1 MKVFFLSLGCDKNT
15 SDSEH
20 MMRYLLDGGFTFTDD
35 EREADVAV
43 VNSCC
48 FIGDAAEES
57 ISEIIRLG
65 RLKTEAKLRALIVA
79 GCLSE
84 RYQDEFLK
92 ELHEV
97 DGILGISSWDRILEV
112 VQNALEGR
120 RTAVF
125 ADKAKLIRST
135 GRVQSSGGHYAY
147 LKIAEGCSRRCA
159 YCVIP
164 KVRGP
169 YRSVPMEDLLCE
181 ASMLAEQ
188 GVRELILVAQE
199 TTLYGIDLYGRKMLP
214 ALLEKL
220 SETEGIDWIRLL
232 YCYPEEI
239 TDELIEA
246 IRIFPKVVPYIDM
259 PIQHASD
266 RILNLMGRRTTR
278 KEITERIRSIRTAVP
293 GITIRTTMLVGF
305 PGETEEDLKEL
316 LDFVKEIRF
325 DRLGAFAYSQEEGTE
340 AAKMPDQVPEEIK
353 KERVRKL
360 MRLQKRISRS
370 IAEEKV
376 GQELSAMVEGR
387 LTDEE
392 DTYAARTEGDAPDVD
407 GLIFIHSGRELM
419 TGEIV
424 RCRVTHSEDY
434 DLLGELIS

>member
-1 MKVFFLSLGCDKNT
+1 
-15 SDSEH
+15 
-20 MMRYLLDGGFTFTDD
+20 MRFLLDGGFTFTDD

-57 ISEIIRLG
+57 INEIIRLG
-65 RLKTEAKLRALIVA
+65 RLKEEGRLRALIVA

-84 RYQDEFLK
+84 RYQDEFLR
-92 ELHEV
+92 ELPEV
-97 DGILGISSWDRILEV
+97 DGILGISSWDRILDV
-112 VQNALEGR
+112 VQNALSGR

-125 ADKAKLIRST
+125 EDKARLVRAT
-135 GRVQSSGGHYAY
+135 ARVQSLGGHYAY

-169 YRSVPMEDLLCE
+169 YRSVPMEDLLSE
-181 ASMLAEQ
+181 ASSLASQ

-199 TTLYGIDLYGRKMLP
+199 TTLYGIDLYGRKMLT

-220 SETEGIDWIRLL
+220 SGIEGIEWLRLL

-246 IRIFPKVVPYIDM
+246 IRVLPKVVPYIDM

-266 RILNLMGRRTTR
+266 RILRLMGRKTNRA
-278 KEITERIRSIRTAVP
+278 EITERIRKIREAVP

-305 PGETEEDLKEL
+305 PGETEEDLREL

-325 DRLGAFAYSQEEGTE
+325 DRLGAFAYSKEEGTE
-340 AAKMPDQVPEEIK
+340 AAQMPDQVPEEVK
-353 KERVRKL
+353 KARVGTL

-370 IAEEKV
+370 LSKEKV
-376 GQELSAMVEGR
+376 GREVSAMVEGR

-392 DTYAARTEGDAPDVD
+392 DTYAARTEADAPDVD
-407 GLIFIHSGRELM
+407 GYIFIHSDRELL
-419 TGEIV
+419 TGDIV
-424 RCRVTHSEDY
+424 RVRVTSAEDY
-434 DLLGELIS
+434 DLLGELL

>member
-1 MKVFFLSLGCDKNT
+1 MNVFFLSLGCDKNT

-20 MMRYLLDGGFTFTDD
+20 MMRFLLDGGFTFTDD
-35 EREADVAV
+35 EREADVAI

-57 ISEIIRLG
+57 INEIIRLG
-65 RLKTEAKLRALIVA
+65 KLKEEGKLRALIVA

-84 RYQDEFLK
+84 RYQAEFLN
-92 ELHEV
+92 ELPEV
-97 DGILGISSWDRILEV
+97 DGILGISSWDRILDV
-112 VQNALEGR
+112 VNDALEGR

-125 ADKAKLIRST
+125 EDKARLVRSVR
-135 GRVQSSGGHYAY
+135 RVQSSGGHYAY

-169 YRSVPMEDLLCE
+169 YRSVPMEDLLDE
-181 ASMLAEQ
+181 ASALAAQ

-220 SETEGIDWIRLL
+220 SDVEGIEWLRLL

-246 IRIFPKVVPYIDM
+246 IRVLPKVVPYIDM

-266 RILNLMGRRTTR
+266 RILRRMGRKTSRT
-278 KEITERIRSIRTAVP
+278 EITERIQRIREAVP
-293 GITIRTTMLVGF
+293 GITIRTTMLLGF

-325 DRLGAFAYSQEEGTE
+325 DRLGAFAYSREEGTE
-340 AAKMPDQVPEEIK
+340 AALMPDQVPEEVK
-353 KERVRKL
+353 KARVGKL
-360 MRLQKRISRS
+360 MRLQKRISRALS
-370 IAEEKV
+370 EEKV
-376 GQELSAMVEGR
+376 GREVSAMVEGR
-387 LTDEE
+387 LTEE
-392 DTYAARTEGDAPDVD
+392 EYTYAARTEADAPDVD
-407 GLIFIHSGRELM
+407 GYIFIHSERELM
-419 TGEIV
+419 TGDIV
-424 RCRVTHSEDY
+424 RARVTHAEDY
-434 DLLGELIS
+434 DLLGELL

>member
-20 MMRYLLDGGFTFTDD
+20 MMRFLLDGGFEFTDD
-35 EREADVAV
+35 EKEADVAV

-57 ISEIIRLG
+57 INEIIRLG
-65 RLKTEAKLRALIVA
+65 KLKEEASLKALIVA

-84 RYQDEFLK
+84 RYQDEFLE
-92 ELHEV
+92 ELPEV
-97 DGILGISSWDRILEV
+97 DGILGISSWDRITEV
-112 VQNALEGR
+112 VENALAGR

-125 ADKAKLIRST
+125 ADKARLVRST
-135 GRVQSSGGHYAY
+135 RRVQSSGGHTAY

-169 YRSVPMEDLLCE
+169 YRSVPEEDLLEE
-181 ASMLAEQ
+181 ASALASE

-199 TTLYGIDLYGRKMLP
+199 TTLYGIDLYGGKKLP
-214 ALLEKL
+214 ELLRKL
-220 SETEGIDWIRLL
+220 SGIEGIAWIRLL

-246 IRIFPKVVPYIDM
+246 IRTLPKVVPYIDM

-266 RILNLMGRRTTR
+266 RILRLMGRKTDRA
-278 KEITERIRSIRTAVP
+278 EITERIRAIRKAVP
-293 GITIRTTMLVGF
+293 GIAIRTTMLVGF
-305 PGETEEDLKEL
+305 PGETEEDLREL
-316 LDFVKEIRF
+316 LDFVREIRF
-325 DRLGAFAYSQEEGTE
+325 DRLGAFAYSQEESTE
-340 AAKMPDQVPEEIK
+340 AAGMPDQVPEELK

-370 IAEEKV
+370 LSEGKIGTV
-376 GQELSAMVEGR
+376 VSAMVEGR
-387 LTDEE
+387 LTGEE
-392 DTYAARTEGDAPDVD
+392 DTYAARTEADAPDVD
-407 GLIFIHSGRELM
+407 GYIFIHSDRELL
-419 TGEIV
+419 TGDIV
-424 RCRVTHSEDY
+424 RVRVTAAEDY
-434 DLLGELIS
+434 DLIGEILP

>member
-1 MKVFFLSLGCDKNT
+1 MNVFFLSLGCDKNT

-20 MMRYLLDGGFTFTDD
+20 MMRFLLDGGFTFTDD

-57 ISEIIRLG
+57 INEIIRLG
-65 RLKTEAKLRALIVA
+65 RLKEEGRLRALIVA

-84 RYQDEFLK
+84 RYQDEFLR
-92 ELHEV
+92 ELPEV
-97 DGILGISSWDRILEV
+97 DGILGISSWDRILDV
-112 VQNALEGR
+112 VQNALQGK

-125 ADKAKLIRST
+125 EDKARLVRAT
-135 GRVQSSGGHYAY
+135 ARVQSLGGHYAY

-169 YRSVPMEDLLCE
+169 YRSVPMEDLLSE
-181 ASMLAEQ
+181 ASSLASQ

-220 SETEGIDWIRLL
+220 SAIEGIEWLRLL

-246 IRIFPKVVPYIDM
+246 IRVLPKVVPYIDM

-266 RILNLMGRRTTR
+266 RILRLMGRKTNRA
-278 KEITERIRSIRTAVP
+278 EITERIRKIREAVP

-305 PGETEEDLKEL
+305 PGETEEDLREL

-325 DRLGAFAYSQEEGTE
+325 DRLGAFAYSKEEGTE
-340 AAKMPDQVPEEIK
+340 AAQMPDQVPEEVK
-353 KERVRKL
+353 KARVGTL

-370 IAEEKV
+370 LSKEKV
-376 GQELSAMVEGR
+376 GREVSAMVEGR

-392 DTYAARTEGDAPDVD
+392 DTYAARTEADAPDVD
-407 GLIFIHSGRELM
+407 GYIFIHSDRELL
-419 TGEIV
+419 TGDIV
-424 RCRVTHSEDY
+424 RVRVTSAEDY
-434 DLLGELIS
+434 DLLGELL

>member
-1 MKVFFLSLGCDKNT
+1 MNVFFLSLGCDKNT

-20 MMRYLLDGGFTFTDD
+20 MMRFLLDGGFTFTDD
-35 EREADVAV
+35 EKEADVAV

-57 ISEIIRLG
+57 INEIIRLG
-65 RLKTEAKLRALIVA
+65 RLKEEGRLRALIVA

-84 RYQDEFLK
+84 RYQDEFLR
-92 ELHEV
+92 ELPEV
-97 DGILGISSWDRILEV
+97 DGILGISSWDRILDV
-112 VQNALEGR
+112 VQNALQGK

-125 ADKAKLIRST
+125 EDKARLVRAT
-135 GRVQSSGGHYAY
+135 ARVQSSGGHYAY

-169 YRSVPMEDLLCE
+169 YRSVPMEDLLSE
-181 ASMLAEQ
+181 ASSLASQ

-220 SETEGIDWIRLL
+220 SAIEGIEWLRLL

-239 TDELIEA
+239 TDELIEV
-246 IRIFPKVVPYIDM
+246 IRVLPKVVPYIDM

-266 RILNLMGRRTTR
+266 RILRLMGRKTNRA
-278 KEITERIRSIRTAVP
+278 EITERIRKIREAVP

-305 PGETEEDLKEL
+305 PGETEEDLREL

-325 DRLGAFAYSQEEGTE
+325 DRLGAFAYSKEEGTE
-340 AAKMPDQVPEEIK
+340 AAQMPDQVPEEVK
-353 KERVRKL
+353 KARVGTL

-370 IAEEKV
+370 LSKEKV
-376 GQELSAMVEGR
+376 GREVSAMVEGR

-392 DTYAARTEGDAPDVD
+392 DTYAARTEADAPDVD
-407 GLIFIHSGRELM
+407 GYIFIHSDRELL
-419 TGEIV
+419 TGDIV
-424 RCRVTHSEDY
+424 RVRVTSAEDY
-434 DLLGELIS
+434 DLLGELL

>member
-20 MMRYLLDGGFTFTDD
+20 MMRILLDGGYEFTDD
-35 EREADVAV
+35 EREADAAI

-65 RLKTEAKLRALIVA
+65 RLKTDGRLRALVVA

-84 RYQDEFLK
+84 RYQDEFLE
-92 ELHEV
+92 ELPEV
-97 DGILGISSWDRILEV
+97 DGIVGISSWDHIAEVLE
-112 VQNALEGR
+112 NALQGK

-125 ADKAKLIRST
+125 ADKARLVRSPR
-135 GRVQSSGGHYAY
+135 RVQSSGGHYAY

-169 YRSVPMEDLLCE
+169 YRSVPMEDLLKE
-181 ASMLAEQ
+181 AGSLAAD

-214 ALLEKL
+214 ELLRKL
-220 SETEGIDWIRLL
+220 SETEGIEWIRLL

-246 IRIFPKVVPYIDM
+246 IRCLPKVVPYLDM

-266 RILNLMGRRTTR
+266 RILKRMGRRTNR
-278 KEITERIRSIRTAVP
+278 EEITGRIRKLRERVP

-305 PGETEEDLKEL
+305 PGETEEDFQTL

-325 DRLGAFAYSQEEGTE
+325 DRLGAFAYSREEGTE
-340 AAKMPDQVPEEIK
+340 AAEMPDQVPEGLK
-353 KERVRKL
+353 KERVGKL
-360 MRLQKRISRS
+360 MRLQKRISRTLS
-370 IAEEKV
+370 RKKV
-376 GQELSAMVEGR
+376 GSELSAMAEGR
-387 LTDEE
+387 LTGEE
-392 DTYAARTEGDAPDVD
+392 DTYAARTEADAPDVD
-407 GLIFIHSGRELM
+407 GYIFIHSERELM
-419 TGEIV
+419 TGDIV
-424 RCRVTHSEDY
+424 RVRVTGAEDY
-434 DLLGELIS
+434 DLIGELIP

>member
-1 MKVFFLSLGCDKNT
+1 MKVYFLSLGCDKNT

-20 MMRYLLDGGFTFTDD
+20 MMRFLLDGGFTFTDD
-35 EREADVAV
+35 ESEADVAV

-57 ISEIIRLG
+57 INEIIRLG
-65 RLKTEAKLRALIVA
+65 RLKEEGRLRALIVA

-84 RYQDEFLK
+84 RYQDEFLR
-92 ELHEV
+92 ELPEV
-97 DGILGISSWDRILEV
+97 DGILGISSWDRILDI
-112 VQNALEGR
+112 VQNALQGK

-125 ADKAKLIRST
+125 EDKARLVRAT
-135 GRVQSSGGHYAY
+135 ARVQSLGGHYAY

-169 YRSVPMEDLLCE
+169 YRSVPMEDLLSE
-181 ASMLAEQ
+181 ASSLASQ

-220 SETEGIDWIRLL
+220 SGIEGIEWLRLL

-246 IRIFPKVVPYIDM
+246 IRVLPKVVPYIDM

-266 RILNLMGRRTTR
+266 RILRLMGRKTNRA
-278 KEITERIRSIRTAVP
+278 EITERIRKIREAVP

-305 PGETEEDLKEL
+305 PGETEEDLREL

-325 DRLGAFAYSQEEGTE
+325 DRLGAFAYSKEEGTE
-340 AAKMPDQVPEEIK
+340 AAQMPDQVPEEVK
-353 KERVRKL
+353 KARVGTL

-370 IAEEKV
+370 LSKEKV
-376 GQELSAMVEGR
+376 GREVSAMVEGR

-392 DTYAARTEGDAPDVD
+392 DTYAARTEADAPDVD
-407 GLIFIHSGRELM
+407 GYIFIHSDRELL
-419 TGEIV
+419 TGDIV
-424 RCRVTHSEDY
+424 RVRVTSAEDY
-434 DLLGELIS
+434 DLIGELL

>member
-1 MKVFFLSLGCDKNT
+1 MNVFFLSLGCDKNT

-20 MMRYLLDGGFTFTDD
+20 MMRFLLDGGFTFTDD

-57 ISEIIRLG
+57 INEIIRLG
-65 RLKTEAKLRALIVA
+65 RLKEEGRLRALIVA

-84 RYQDEFLK
+84 RYQDEFLR
-92 ELHEV
+92 ELPEV
-97 DGILGISSWDRILEV
+97 DGILGISSWDRILDV
-112 VQNALEGR
+112 VQNALQGK

-125 ADKAKLIRST
+125 EDKARLVRAT
-135 GRVQSSGGHYAY
+135 ARVQSSGGHYAY

-169 YRSVPMEDLLCE
+169 YRSVPMEDLLSE
-181 ASMLAEQ
+181 ASSLASQ

-220 SETEGIDWIRLL
+220 SAIEGIEWLRLL

-246 IRIFPKVVPYIDM
+246 IRVLPKVVPYIDM

-266 RILNLMGRRTTR
+266 RILRLMGRKTNRA
-278 KEITERIRSIRTAVP
+278 EITERIRKIREAVP

-305 PGETEEDLKEL
+305 PGETEEDLREL

-325 DRLGAFAYSQEEGTE
+325 DRLGAFAYSKEEGTE
-340 AAKMPDQVPEEIK
+340 AAQMPDQVPEEVK
-353 KERVRKL
+353 KARVGTL

-370 IAEEKV
+370 LSKEKV
-376 GQELSAMVEGR
+376 GREVSAMVEGR

-392 DTYAARTEGDAPDVD
+392 DTYAARTEADAPDVD
-407 GLIFIHSGRELM
+407 GYIFIHSDRELL
-419 TGEIV
+419 TGDIV
-424 RCRVTHSEDY
+424 RVRVTSAEDY
-434 DLLGELIS
+434 DLLGELI

>member
-20 MMRYLLDGGFTFTDD
+20 MMRFLLDGGYEFTDD

-57 ISEIIRLG
+57 IQEIIRLG
-65 RLKTEAKLRALIVA
+65 KLKTEGRLKALVVA

-84 RYQDEFLK
+84 RYQDEFLH
-92 ELHEV
+92 ELPEV
-97 DGILGISSWDRILEV
+97 DGILGISSWDHINKV
-112 VQNALEGR
+112 VQNALMGK

-125 ADKAKLIRST
+125 AEKARLVRST
-135 GRVQSSGGHYAY
+135 GRVMSSGGHYAY

-169 YRSVPMEDLLCE
+169 YRSVPMEDLVQE
-181 ASMLAEQ
+181 ASELSAN

-199 TTLYGIDLYGRKMLP
+199 TTLYGIDLYERKALP
-214 ALLEKL
+214 ELLERL
-220 SETEGIDWIRLL
+220 SDLNGIDWIRLL

-246 IRIFPKVVPYIDM
+246 IRTLPKVVPYIDM

-266 RILNLMGRRTTR
+266 RILKMMGRRTTR
-278 KEITERIRSIRTAVP
+278 AEITERIRKIREQIP
-293 GITIRTTMLVGF
+293 GMTLRTTMLVGF
-305 PGETEEDLKEL
+305 PGEQEDDFNAL

-340 AAKMPDQVPEEIK
+340 AALMPDQVPEELK
-353 KERVRKL
+353 RSRVKKL

-370 IAEEKV
+370 LSEEKV
-376 GQELSAMVEGR
+376 GKELSAMVEGR
-387 LTDEE
+387 LTGEE
-392 DTYAARTEGDAPDVD
+392 ETYAARTEGDAPDVD
-407 GLIFIHSGRELM
+407 GYIFIHSDRELLS
-419 TGEIV
+419 GDIV
-424 RCRVTHSEDY
+424 RVRVTHAEDY

>member
-1 MKVFFLSLGCDKNT
+1 MKVYFLSLGCDKNT

-20 MMRYLLDGGFTFTDD
+20 MMRFLLDGGFTFTDD

-57 ISEIIRLG
+57 INEIIRLG
-65 RLKTEAKLRALIVA
+65 RLKEEGRLRALIVA

-84 RYQDEFLK
+84 RYQDEFLR
-92 ELHEV
+92 ELPEV
-97 DGILGISSWDRILEV
+97 DGILGISSWDRILDV
-112 VQNALEGR
+112 VQNALQGK

-125 ADKAKLIRST
+125 EDKARLVRAT
-135 GRVQSSGGHYAY
+135 ARVQSSGGHYAY

-169 YRSVPMEDLLCE
+169 YRSVPMEDLLSE
-181 ASMLAEQ
+181 ASSLGSQ

-220 SETEGIDWIRLL
+220 SAIEGIEWLRLL

-246 IRIFPKVVPYIDM
+246 IRVLPKVVPYIDM

-266 RILNLMGRRTTR
+266 RILRLMGRKTNRA
-278 KEITERIRSIRTAVP
+278 EITERIRKIREAVP

-305 PGETEEDLKEL
+305 PGETEEDLREL

-325 DRLGAFAYSQEEGTE
+325 DRLGAFAYSKEEGTE
-340 AAKMPDQVPEEIK
+340 AAQMPDQVPEEVK
-353 KERVRKL
+353 KARVGTL

-370 IAEEKV
+370 LSKEKV
-376 GQELSAMVEGR
+376 GREVSAMVEGR
-387 LTDEE
+387 LTEEE
-392 DTYAARTEGDAPDVD
+392 DTYAARTEADAPDVD
-407 GLIFIHSGRELM
+407 GYIFIHSDRELL
-419 TGEIV
+419 TGDIV
-424 RCRVTHSEDY
+424 RVRVTNAEDY
-434 DLLGELIS
+434 DLLGELI

>member
-1 MKVFFLSLGCDKNT
+1 MKVYFLSLGCDKNT

-20 MMRYLLDGGFTFTDD
+20 MMRFLLDGGFTFTDD

-57 ISEIIRLG
+57 INEIIRLG
-65 RLKTEAKLRALIVA
+65 RLKEEGRLRALIVA

-84 RYQDEFLK
+84 RYQDEFLR
-92 ELHEV
+92 ELPEV
-97 DGILGISSWDRILEV
+97 DGILGISSWDRILDV
-112 VQNALEGR
+112 VQNALSGR

-125 ADKAKLIRST
+125 EDKARLVRAT
-135 GRVQSSGGHYAY
+135 ARVQSLGGHYAY

-169 YRSVPMEDLLCE
+169 YRSVPMEDLLSE
-181 ASMLAEQ
+181 ASSLASQ

-199 TTLYGIDLYGRKMLP
+199 TTLYGIDLYGRKMLT

-220 SETEGIDWIRLL
+220 SGIEGIEWLRLL

-246 IRIFPKVVPYIDM
+246 IRVLPKVVPYIDM

-266 RILNLMGRRTTR
+266 RILRLMGRKTNRA
-278 KEITERIRSIRTAVP
+278 EITERIRKIREAVP

-305 PGETEEDLKEL
+305 PGETEEDLREL

-325 DRLGAFAYSQEEGTE
+325 DRLGAFAYSKEEGTE
-340 AAKMPDQVPEEIK
+340 AAQMPDQVPEEVK
-353 KERVRKL
+353 KARVGTL

-370 IAEEKV
+370 LSKEKV
-376 GQELSAMVEGR
+376 GREVSAMVEGR

-392 DTYAARTEGDAPDVD
+392 DTYAARTEADAPDVD
-407 GLIFIHSGRELM
+407 GYIFIHSDRELL
-419 TGEIV
+419 TGDIV
-424 RCRVTHSEDY
+424 RVRVTSAEDY
-434 DLLGELIS
+434 DLLGELL

>member
-1 MKVFFLSLGCDKNT
+1 MRVFFLSLGCDKNT

-92 ELHEV
+92 ELPEV

-246 IRIFPKVVPYIDM
+246 IRILPKVVPYIDM

-278 KEITERIRSIRTAVP
+278 KEITDRIRSIRTAVP

-340 AAKMPDQVPEEIK
+340 AAEMPDQVPEEVK

-370 IAEEKV
+370 IAQEKV
-376 GQELSAMVEGR
+376 GKELSAMVEGR

-407 GLIFIHSGRELM
+407 GLIFIHSGLELM

>member
-1 MKVFFLSLGCDKNT
+1 MKVYFLSLGCDKNT

-20 MMRYLLDGGFTFTDD
+20 MMRFLLDGGFTFTDD

-57 ISEIIRLG
+57 INEIIRLG
-65 RLKTEAKLRALIVA
+65 RLKEEGRLRALIVA

-84 RYQDEFLK
+84 RYQDEFLR
-92 ELHEV
+92 ELPEV
-97 DGILGISSWDRILEV
+97 DGILGISSWDRILDV
-112 VQNALEGR
+112 VQNALQGK

-125 ADKAKLIRST
+125 EDKARLVRAT
-135 GRVQSSGGHYAY
+135 ARVQSSGGHYAY

-169 YRSVPMEDLLCE
+169 YRSVPMEDLLSE
-181 ASMLAEQ
+181 ASSLGSQ

-220 SETEGIDWIRLL
+220 SAIEGIEWLRLL

-246 IRIFPKVVPYIDM
+246 IRVLPKVVPYIDM

-266 RILNLMGRRTTR
+266 RILRLMGRKTNRA
-278 KEITERIRSIRTAVP
+278 EITERIRKIREAVP

-305 PGETEEDLKEL
+305 PGETEEDLREL

-325 DRLGAFAYSQEEGTE
+325 DRLGAFAYSKEEGTE
-340 AAKMPDQVPEEIK
+340 AAQMPDQVPEEVK
-353 KERVRKL
+353 KARVGTL

-370 IAEEKV
+370 LSKEKV
-376 GQELSAMVEGR
+376 GREVSAMVEGR

-392 DTYAARTEGDAPDVD
+392 DTYAARTEADAPDVD
-407 GLIFIHSGRELM
+407 GYIFIHSDRELL
-419 TGEIV
+419 TGDIV
-424 RCRVTHSEDY
+424 RVRVTNAEDY
-434 DLLGELIS
+434 DLLGELI

>member
-20 MMRYLLDGGFTFTDD
+20 MMHGLLDGGFTFTDD

-57 ISEIIRLG
+57 INEIIRLG
-65 RLKTEAKLRALIVA
+65 KLKTEGQLKALIVT
-79 GCLSE
+79 GCLTE

-92 ELHEV
+92 ELPEV
-97 DGILGISSWDRILEV
+97 DGILGISSWDHLPKV
-112 VQNALEGR
+112 VEAALQGR

-125 ADKAKLIRST
+125 EDKARLVRST
-135 GRVQSSGGHYAY
+135 DRVQSSGGHYAY

-169 YRSVPMEDLLCE
+169 YRSVPMEDLLLE
-181 ASMLAEQ
+181 ASHLSEQ

-199 TTLYGIDLYGRKMLP
+199 TTLYGIDLYGRKMLSE
-214 ALLEKL
+214 LLVKL
-220 SETEGIDWIRLL
+220 SETEGIEWIRLL

-246 IRIFPKVVPYIDM
+246 IRVLPKVVPYIDM

-266 RILNLMGRRTTR
+266 RILRLMGRKTNR
-278 KEITERIRSIRTAVP
+278 KEITDRIRSIREAIP
-293 GITIRTTMLVGF
+293 EITLRTTMLVGF
-305 PGETEEDLKEL
+305 PGETEEDFKDL
-316 LDFVKEIRF
+316 LRFVKEIRF
-325 DRLGAFAYSQEEGTE
+325 DRLGAFAYSREEGTE
-340 AAKMPDQVPEEIK
+340 AAEMPDQVPEEVK
-353 KERVRKL
+353 KDRVRKL

-370 IAEEKV
+370 RSEEKV
-376 GQELSAMVEGR
+376 GRTLSAMVEGR

-392 DTYAARTEGDAPDVD
+392 DTYAARTEADAPDVD
-407 GLIFIHSGRELM
+407 GYIFIHSERELL

-424 RCRVTHSEDY
+424 KVRVTQAEDY
-434 DLLGELIS
+434 DLLGELIE

>member
-1 MKVFFLSLGCDKNT
+1 MNVFFLSLGCDKNT

-20 MMRYLLDGGFTFTDD
+20 MMRFLLDGGFTFTDD

-57 ISEIIRLG
+57 INEIIRLG
-65 RLKTEAKLRALIVA
+65 RLKEEGRLRALIVA

-84 RYQDEFLK
+84 RYQDEFLR
-92 ELHEV
+92 ELPEV
-97 DGILGISSWDRILEV
+97 DGILGISSWDRILDV
-112 VQNALEGR
+112 VQNALQGK

-125 ADKAKLIRST
+125 EDKARLVRAT
-135 GRVQSSGGHYAY
+135 ARVQSSGGHYAY

-169 YRSVPMEDLLCE
+169 YRSVPMEDLLSE
-181 ASMLAEQ
+181 ASSLASQ

-220 SETEGIDWIRLL
+220 SAIEGIEWLRLL

-246 IRIFPKVVPYIDM
+246 IRVLPKVVPYIDM

-266 RILNLMGRRTTR
+266 RILRLMGRKTNRA
-278 KEITERIRSIRTAVP
+278 EITERIRKIREAVP

-305 PGETEEDLKEL
+305 PGETEEDLREL

-325 DRLGAFAYSQEEGTE
+325 DRLGAFAYSKEEGTE
-340 AAKMPDQVPEEIK
+340 AAQMPDQVPEEVK
-353 KERVRKL
+353 KARVGTL

-370 IAEEKV
+370 LSKEKV
-376 GQELSAMVEGR
+376 GREVSAMVEGR

-392 DTYAARTEGDAPDVD
+392 DTYAARTEADAPDVD
-407 GLIFIHSGRELM
+407 GYIFIHSDRELL
-419 TGEIV
+419 TGDIV
-424 RCRVTHSEDY
+424 RVRVTSAEDY
-434 DLLGELIS
+434 DLLGELL

>member
-1 MKVFFLSLGCDKNT
+1 MKVYFLSLGCDKNT

-20 MMRYLLDGGFTFTDD
+20 MMRFLLDGGFTFTDD
-35 EREADVAV
+35 EKEADVAV

-57 ISEIIRLG
+57 INEIIRLG
-65 RLKTEAKLRALIVA
+65 RLKEEGTLKALIVA

-84 RYQDEFLK
+84 RYQEEFLE
-92 ELHEV
+92 ELPEV
-97 DGILGISSWDRILEV
+97 DGILGISSWDRITEV
-112 VQNALEGR
+112 VENALAGR

-125 ADKAKLIRST
+125 ADKARLVRST
-135 GRVQSSGGHYAY
+135 KRVQSSGGHTAY

-169 YRSVPMEDLLCE
+169 YRSVPEEDLLEE
-181 ASMLAEQ
+181 ASALAAE

-199 TTLYGIDLYGRKMLP
+199 TTLYGIDLYGGKKLP
-214 ALLEKL
+214 ELLRKL
-220 SETEGIDWIRLL
+220 SGIEGIAWIRLL

-246 IRIFPKVVPYIDM
+246 IRTLPKVVPYIDM

-266 RILNLMGRRTTR
+266 RILRLMGRKTNRA
-278 KEITERIRSIRTAVP
+278 EITERIGTIRKAVP

-305 PGETEEDLKEL
+305 PGETEEDLREL
-316 LDFVKEIRF
+316 LDFVREIRF

-340 AAKMPDQVPEEIK
+340 AAEMPDQVPEELK
-353 KERVRKL
+353 KARVQKL

-370 IAEEKV
+370 LSERKTGTIV
-376 GQELSAMVEGR
+376 SAMVEGR
-387 LTDEE
+387 LTGEE
-392 DTYAARTEGDAPDVD
+392 DTYAARTEADAPDVD
-407 GLIFIHSGRELM
+407 GYIFIHSERELL

-424 RCRVTHSEDY
+424 RARVTAAEDY
-434 DLLGELIS
+434 DLIGEILP

>member
-1 MKVFFLSLGCDKNT
+1 MNVFFLSLGCDKNT

-20 MMRYLLDGGFTFTDD
+20 MMRFLLDGGFTFTDD

-57 ISEIIRLG
+57 INEIIRLG
-65 RLKTEAKLRALIVA
+65 RLKEEGRLRALIVA

-84 RYQDEFLK
+84 RYQDEFLR
-92 ELHEV
+92 ELPEV
-97 DGILGISSWDRILEV
+97 DGILGISSWDRILDV
-112 VQNALEGR
+112 VQNALQGK

-125 ADKAKLIRST
+125 EDKARLVRAT
-135 GRVQSSGGHYAY
+135 ARVQSSGGHYAY

-169 YRSVPMEDLLCE
+169 YRSVPMEDLLSE
-181 ASMLAEQ
+181 ASSLGSQ

-220 SETEGIDWIRLL
+220 SAIEGIEWLRLL

-246 IRIFPKVVPYIDM
+246 IRVLPKVVPYIDM

-266 RILNLMGRRTTR
+266 RILRLMGRKTNRA
-278 KEITERIRSIRTAVP
+278 EITERIRKIREAVP

-305 PGETEEDLKEL
+305 PGETEEDLREL

-325 DRLGAFAYSQEEGTE
+325 DRLGAFAYSKEEGTE
-340 AAKMPDQVPEEIK
+340 AAQMPDQVPEEVK
-353 KERVRKL
+353 KARVGTL

-370 IAEEKV
+370 LSKEKV
-376 GQELSAMVEGR
+376 GREVSAMVEGR
-387 LTDEE
+387 LTEEE
-392 DTYAARTEGDAPDVD
+392 DTYAARTEADAPDVD
-407 GLIFIHSGRELM
+407 GYIFIHSDRELL
-419 TGEIV
+419 TGDIV
-424 RCRVTHSEDY
+424 RVRVTNAEDY
-434 DLLGELIS
+434 DLLGELL